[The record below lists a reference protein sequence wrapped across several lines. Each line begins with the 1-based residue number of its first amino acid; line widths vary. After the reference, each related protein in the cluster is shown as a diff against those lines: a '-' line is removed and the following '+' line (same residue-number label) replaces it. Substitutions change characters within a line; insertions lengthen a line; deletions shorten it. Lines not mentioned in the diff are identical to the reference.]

1 VESQNTGSVTSD
13 YLFEVAHFISVMKE
27 DRALDVYG
35 MQQDLRRLFEVI
47 ERLMVIAEEHP
58 GTSKIDI

>member
-1 VESQNTGSVTSD
+1 MTSD